1 MGPQPTANRCA
12 PMRFKSSSSSR
23 RTLTAPREENPL
35 VQQFIPL
42 CLPRSATATLRL
54 ECRSHQGREGSSLSR
69 SLLDISPSLRDPIT
83 FKWPEIER
91 FRREREREERP
102 VQDILGRRERGR
114 VAPIV
119 SSCPAYASLRRY
131 SDVQIHCLD
140 LSAFQGPLPHS

>member
-1 MGPQPTANRCA
+1 
-12 PMRFKSSSSSR
+12 MRFKSSSSSR
-23 RTLTAPREENPL
+23 RTLTTPREKIRL
-35 VQQFIPL
+35 FSSL
-42 CLPRSATATLRL
+42 FHCASLARLLRL
-54 ECRSHQGREGSSLSR
+54 SDLNAGHTKEGKAASSLSR

-102 VQDILGRRERGR
+102 VQDILGRRER

-131 SDVQIHCLD
+131 SDVQIHCLGGRKCNEFSRI
-140 LSAFQGPLPHS
+140 LEPLPHS